1 MSDKPIQSKKNK
13 ILHILTI
20 AIFVIL
26 VCALAFFV
34 IFKYQ
39 VEGEK
44 NAVFDRFPGTD
55 EAFV

>member
-1 MSDKPIQSKKNK
+1 MSDKPIQSKKNR

-20 AIFVIL
+20 SIFVIL

-44 NAVFDRFPGTD
+44 NAVFDISKIFI
-55 EAFV
+55 

>member
-1 MSDKPIQSKKNK
+1 MSDKPIQSKKNR

-20 AIFVIL
+20 SIFVIL

-44 NAVFDRFPGTD
+44 NAVFDISKILENKD
-55 EAFV
+55 V